1 MTSAE
6 KIQKFRKMS
15 KEELRKI
22 ARDNT
27 RNEEDIIIASIELGR
42 KEKKDGNYFTT
53 EQVVENIFGR
63 NYMVNWC
70 TKWFDRNL

>member
-1 MTSAE
+1 MISE
-6 KIQKFRKMS
+6 ENVQKFRKMG
-15 KEELRKI
+15 KEELREI

-27 RNEEDIIIASIELGR
+27 RNEEDIIIASIELGK

>member
-53 EQVVENIFGR
+53 EQVLENIFGR
-63 NYMVNWC
+63 NYMVN
-70 TKWFDRNL
+70 

>member
-1 MTSAE
+1 MTSEE
-6 KIQKFRKMS
+6 KVQKFRKMS

-27 RNEEDIIIASIELGR
+27 KNEEDIIIASIELGR

-53 EQVVENIFGR
+53 EQVLENIFGR

>member
-1 MTSAE
+1 MTSEE
-6 KIQKFRKMS
+6 KVQKFRKMS

-27 RNEEDIIIASIELGR
+27 KNEEDIIIASIELGR

-53 EQVVENIFGR
+53 EQVLENIFGR
-63 NYMVNWC
+63 NYMVN
-70 TKWFDRNL
+70 

>member
-1 MTSAE
+1 MPSAE

-53 EQVVENIFGR
+53 EQVLENIFGR
-63 NYMVNWC
+63 NYMVN
-70 TKWFDRNL
+70 

>member
-53 EQVVENIFGR
+53 EQVLENIFGR

>member
-1 MTSAE
+1 MTLTNQE

-27 RNEEDIIIASIELGR
+27 KCEEDIIIASIELGE
-42 KEKKDGNYFTT
+42 KEIKDGNYFTT
-53 EQVVENIFGR
+53 EEVLTNIFGKNR
-63 NYMVNWC
+63 MVN
-70 TKWFDRNL
+70 

>member
-27 RNEEDIIIASIELGR
+27 KNEEDIIIASIELGR

-53 EQVVENIFGR
+53 EQVLENIFGR
-63 NYMVNWC
+63 
-70 TKWFDRNL
+70 D